1 MALRELD
8 TKILVLGSR
17 KASSE
22 GVIVR
27 VFGRASAS
35 VTRGLVDLCA
45 SQGGP

>member
-8 TKILVLGSR
+8 TKFLALGSG

-22 GVIVR
+22 GVIVK

-35 VTRGLVDLCA
+35 VTRGFVDLCA